1 MNIVTKHESPNSPHL
16 PIVVCWGRSGS
27 IVWATVEPPH
37 SELANVLAE
46 VTGELSVWLHSGG
59 KLQQLAA
66 LCSMPPESAHERF
79 LVWLSEVECRDGES
93 VATKY
98 AVLDAVE
105 D

>member
-1 MNIVTKHESPNSPHL
+1 
-16 PIVVCWGRSGS
+16 
-27 IVWATVEPPH
+27 
-37 SELANVLAE
+37 
-46 VTGELSVWLHSGG
+46 
-59 KLQQLAA
+59 
-66 LCSMPPESAHERF
+66 MPPESAHERF